1 MRVEHAQISL
11 LGARETNQ
19 DRVSVV
25 VSDQA
30 ALLIACDGMGGHAE
44 GERAAVLAQA
54 LLTERFNQTPQ
65 PLFDPLGFLHLVL
78 GAAHQKVV
86 ATGVGMPLETRP
98 RATCALCLVQQRSAY
113 WAHVGD
119 SRIYH
124 LRGGRVVT
132 RTRDHS
138 HVEVLVRE
146 GVISPDQLQT
156 HPMRNFVESCLGGE
170 ALVPEMSLSR
180 RQPLQS
186 GDVLL
191 VCTDGLWANL
201 DDASIAAAFATPDTV
216 LLEALQRLSER
227 AVAHGGA
234 GSDNTSTAALRFLE

>member
-1 MRVEHAQISL
+1 LRVEHAQISL

-54 LLTERFNQTPQ
+54 LLTERFNQTPH
-65 PLFDPLGFLHLVL
+65 PLFDPLGFLHLVI

-86 ATGVGMPLETRP
+86 MTGAGMPLETRP
-98 RATCALCLVQQRSAY
+98 RATCAVCLVQQRSAY

-124 LRGGRVVT
+124 LRGGRMVT

-170 ALVPEMSLSR
+170 SLVPEMSLSR
-180 RQPLQS
+180 RQPLQG

-201 DDASIAAAFATPDTV
+201 DDASIAAAFAAPDTV

-234 GSDNTSTAALRFLE
+234 GSDNTSSAVLRFLE

>member
-1 MRVEHAQISL
+1 LRVEHAQISL

-54 LLTERFNQTPQ
+54 LLTERFNQTPH
-65 PLFDPLGFLHLVL
+65 PLFDPLGFLHLVI

-86 ATGVGMPLETRP
+86 TTGVGMPLETRP
-98 RATCALCLVQQRSAY
+98 RATCAVCLVQQRSAY

-124 LRGGRVVT
+124 LRAGRVVM

-201 DDASIAAAFATPDTV
+201 DDASIAAAFAAPDTV
-216 LLEALQRLSER
+216 LLEALTRLSER

>member
-54 LLTERFNQTPQ
+54 LLTERFNQTPH
-65 PLFDPLGFLHLVL
+65 PLFDPLGFLHLVI

-86 ATGVGMPLETRP
+86 MTGAGMPLETRP
-98 RATCALCLVQQRSAY
+98 RATCAVCLVQQRSAY

-124 LRGGRVVT
+124 LRGGRMVT

-170 ALVPEMSLSR
+170 SLVPEMSLSR
-180 RQPLQS
+180 RQPLQA

-201 DDASIAAAFATPDTV
+201 DDASIAAAFAAPDTV

-234 GSDNTSTAALRFLE
+234 GSDNTSSAVLRFLE

>member
-25 VSDQA
+25 VSAQA

-54 LLTERFNQTPQ
+54 LLTERFNQTPH
-65 PLFDPLGFLHLVL
+65 PLFDPLGFLHLVI

-86 ATGVGMPLETRP
+86 MTGAGMPLETRP
-98 RATCALCLVQQRSAY
+98 RATCAVCLVQQRSAY

-124 LRGGRVVT
+124 LRGGRMVT

-170 ALVPEMSLSR
+170 SLVPEMSLSR
-180 RQPLQS
+180 RQPLQA

-201 DDASIAAAFATPDTV
+201 DDASIAAAFAAPDTV

-234 GSDNTSTAALRFLE
+234 GSDNTSSAVLRFLE

>member
-1 MRVEHAQISL
+1 LRVEHAQISL

-98 RATCALCLVQQRSAY
+98 RATCAVCLVQQRSAY

-146 GVISPDQLQT
+146 GVISADQLQT

>member
-1 MRVEHAQISL
+1 LRVEHAQISL

-54 LLTERFNQTPQ
+54 LLTERFNQTPH
-65 PLFDPLGFLHLVL
+65 PLFDPLGFLHLVI

-86 ATGVGMPLETRP
+86 MTGAGMPLETRP
-98 RATCALCLVQQRSAY
+98 RATCAVCLVQQRSAY

-124 LRGGRVVT
+124 LRGGRMVT

-170 ALVPEMSLSR
+170 SLVPEMSLSR
-180 RQPLQS
+180 RQPLQA

-201 DDASIAAAFATPDTV
+201 DDASIAAAFAAPDTV

-234 GSDNTSTAALRFLE
+234 GSDNTSSAVLRFLE

>member
-1 MRVEHAQISL
+1 LRVEHAQVSL

-25 VSDQA
+25 VAEQA

-54 LLTERFNQTPQ
+54 LLTERFNQSTQ

-86 ATGVGMPLETRP
+86 ATGTGMPLETRP
-98 RATCALCLVQQRSAY
+98 RATCAVCLVQQRSAY

-119 SRIYH
+119 SRVYH
-124 LRGGRVVT
+124 LRRGRVLA

-191 VCTDGLWANL
+191 VCTDGLWASL
-201 DDASIAAAFATPDTV
+201 DDASIAAAFAAPDTV
-216 LLEALQRLSER
+216 LFEALKRLSER

-234 GSDNTSTAALRFLE
+234 GSDNTSSAVLRFLE

>member
-1 MRVEHAQISL
+1 LRVEHAQISL